1 MPSFY
6 FTTSDPV
13 RVCKTCNDK
22 ILSLRVPQASALVNT
37 LDEEPSNPE
46 TSDPQNTRQSE
57 LINTFPGGVSLSDSS
72 TLHLSPLDGSDE
84 SLLQHVRELVKTPR
98 IISERVSLENSV
110 EYSVDPVLSNTNIT
124 YTMTSTTT
132 SSSKITDPDDEF
144 CVIEAMPRNEVFPVG
159 LDSPG
164 DPRLDVSAL
173 RAKLATLETSTTP
186 MSNGTLKETENR
198 LSSKPGTLLDSDIQ
212 EVEEME
218 VAGGASHHVKVLVNT
233 PRTVV
238 AWQFSSQPKGLAVGL
253 NYQEQ
258 EGDKIVEVK

>member
-6 FTTSDPV
+6 LTTSDPV

-46 TSDPQNTRQSE
+46 TSDSRQSE

-98 IISERVSLENSV
+98 NISERVSLENSV

-132 SSSKITDPDDEF
+132 SSSQITDPDDEF

-159 LDSPG
+159 VDSPG

-186 MSNGTLKETENR
+186 MSNGTDNR
-198 LSSKPGTLLDSDIQ
+198 LSSKPGTPLDSDVQ
-212 EVEEME
+212 EMEEME
-218 VAGGASHHVKVLVNT
+218 VAGGASHHVKILVNT
-233 PRTVV
+233 PRAVV

-258 EGDKIVEVK
+258 EGDKIIVEVK